1 MILFNSR
8 ENQKNLVYLDNLRTK
23 YMLKDLLSD
32 IIKLDDILIIV
43 RTEGA
48 IIEMR
53 SNSLGIRQKEKWIT
67 IGDNDGPC
75 HMHIDSTGISEA
87 RFIEEQKP
95 DRISYSIRFFDR
107 DGKKQFSTVFTKM
120 YDKEMNLNLS
130 RKKLYDDLFLNYGS
144 QKIIKF
150 IHELSN

>member
-1 MILFNSR
+1 
-8 ENQKNLVYLDNLRTK
+8 
-23 YMLKDLLSD
+23 MLKDLLSD

-53 SNSLGIRQKEKWIT
+53 SNLLNIRQKEKWIT
-67 IGDNDGPC
+67 IGDNDGPG
-75 HMHIDSTGISEA
+75 HMHIDSTSISEA
-87 RFIEEQKP
+87 RFIQEKKP
-95 DRISYSIRFFDR
+95 DRTSYSIRFFYKNDE
-107 DGKKQFSTVFTKM
+107 KQFSTVFAKM

-130 RKKLYDDLFLNYGS
+130 RKKLYDDLFLKYGS

-150 IHELSN
+150 VHELSN